1 MLPRKSCVIL
11 LLFLT
16 TVHSASLF
24 ERSYE
29 YVLNL
34 GKNIAPS
41 VMSIFDCFGEDEA
54 WNCAKEKAGKILD
67 NWDDEVDKQRRQW
80 QEAADAEVRESGRA
94 LDAMPSQLGSE
105 VEQSLAVFAELLQH
119 GVARALGRRTQ
130 DHIEDSKPASVV
142 NNDKKIKMRK
152 PKPPKIHLLNPIQTK
167 KEEGRGFAQGKL
179 QSWVVGAKDDENFK
193 TDSLHSE
200 DARSSLNNPEFEI
213 EDIDQEDAEV
223 EQARKEWND
232 SKIGL
237 NRRGRGLVS
246 EMWGIG
252 EQALDALAEHVVQ
265 NENVDNGIQDKSSFE
280 EQRGKKKKKKKAILK
295 LLILGAVLKA
305 KIGTLLQIL
314 SFKLQ
319 VKFFIIALI
328 GLAINLARF
337 WVELKNKHHQPQKVI
352 YYEHA
357 QHQHHYEHEDEPGWG
372 PWARNIDPEDADV
385 DGEVDRNMRPYRAQ
399 ERIATPRPLLTLS

>member
-1 MLPRKSCVIL
+1 MIPRSCVVL
-11 LLFLT
+11 LLFFS
-16 TVHSASLF
+16 TVQSAGLF
-24 ERSYE
+24 DRSYE
-29 YVLNL
+29 YVMNL

-41 VMSIFDCFGEDEA
+41 VMSIFDCFGEDDP
-54 WNCAKEKAGKILD
+54 WNCAKDKAGKMLD

-80 QEAADAEVRESGRA
+80 REAADAEVRASGRA
-94 LDAMPSQLGSE
+94 LGELPSQLGTE
-105 VEQSLAVFAELLQH
+105 VEQSLTTLADILQH
-119 GVARALGRRTQ
+119 GVARALGRRRQ
-130 DHIEDSKPASVV
+130 DQNIESKPTTTV

-152 PKPPKIHLLNPIQTK
+152 PKPPKIHLLNPIPAK
-167 KEEGRGFAQGKL
+167 NEGRGFPQGQ
-179 QSWVVGAKDDENFK
+179 QSWVIGNNEDIQTDLSK
-193 TDSLHSE
+193 TD
-200 DARSSLNNPEFEI
+200 ARTLNNPEFGV
-213 EDIDQEDAEV
+213 EDTEEDSKE
-223 EQARKEWND
+223 ARKELGD
-232 SKIGL
+232 SKSA
-237 NRRGRGLVS
+237 NRRGRGIVS

-252 EQALDALAEHVVQ
+252 EQALDALAEHVVE

-357 QHQHHYEHEDEPGWG
+357 QHQHHYEHEEEPGWG
-372 PWARNIDPEDADV
+372 PWARNIEPEDVDV
-385 DGEVDRNMRPYRAQ
+385 DVDRNMRPYRAQ
-399 ERIATPRPLLTLS
+399 ERIATTRPLLTLS